1 MHRPGGAHRAEC
13 GLGGSRA
20 SKAQDTIPGSCCA
33 FRASWGQA
41 NVHAPA
47 PWSRKSCLPV
57 SRPAGTKAGVRAP
70 APWSR
75 KSCLPVNTS
84 QAPVNPPHPRPPP
97 HRCRHTP
104 PPVTTCAYLPACLP
118 LPWESRTPALL
129 GASRGESEN
138 SLFADPAIQNMENQA
153 DDGPREVPH
162 SMVRAGQPAGQLHSG
177 GVCLP
182 SSSTLLGPRT
192 ETSAMGGPPGSKL
205 RPGDTGRGVDRSMA
219 LKGAQQ
225 DLLGV
230 VCLQWT
236 WAGAGAGVPVQ
247 PTCQCGP
254 T

>member
-1 MHRPGGAHRAEC
+1 MQVTWHLRGAAPPFLCTGQVGPTGRSVDSGAAEQAR
-13 GLGGSRA
+13 LRVRYL
-20 SKAQDTIPGSCCA
+20 GSCCA
-33 FRASWGQA
+33 FRASWAQA
-41 NVHAPA
+41 SVHAPA

-57 SRPAGTKAGVRAP
+57 S
-70 APWSR
+70 
-75 KSCLPVNTS
+75 TS
-84 QAPVNPPHPRPPP
+84 QAPVNPPPPQAP
-97 HRCRHTP
+97 TSP
-104 PPVTTCAYLPACLP
+104 IQAYPSCSHCLCLLAPCLP
-118 LPWESRTPALL
+118 LPRESRTPALL
-129 GASRGESEN
+129 GTSGAESEN

-153 DDGPREVPH
+153 DNGPREVPH

-182 SSSTLLGPRT
+182 SSSTLLGPCT
-192 ETSAMGGPPGSKL
+192 NASAMSGPPGSKL

-219 LKGAQQ
+219 LKGAQR

-236 WAGAGAGVPVQ
+236 WAGTGVGVPVQ